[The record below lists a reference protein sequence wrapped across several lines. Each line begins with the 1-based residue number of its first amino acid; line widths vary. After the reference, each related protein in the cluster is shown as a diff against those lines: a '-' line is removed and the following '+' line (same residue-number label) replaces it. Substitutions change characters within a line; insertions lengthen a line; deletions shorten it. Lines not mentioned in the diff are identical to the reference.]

1 MGGIL
6 CVVVMVR
13 LARVVRMT
21 SIGGGL
27 IGTWAVGRGIGRAL
41 LKDSDVDD
49 HVVAEVLVPCDEG
62 ISILI
67 LKTNPLRS
75 GRTGVEPIKVLDSG
89 HNGVGSIMRVNLHT
103 HGQARTILGGIH
115 EQKLKCDVLGDHC
128 LSRRHGV
135 RRRGSVGHAVSDM
148 RRRH

>member
-1 MGGIL
+1 MGGML
-6 CVVVMVR
+6 CVMVVG
-13 LARVVRMT
+13 LACVVRMA

-27 IGTWAVGRGIGRAL
+27 IGAWAVCRRIGRAL

-49 HVVAEVLVPCDEG
+49 HVVAEILVPCDEG
-62 ISILI
+62 VSILI

-75 GRTGVEPIKVLDSG
+75 GRTRVKPIKVLYSG
-89 HNGVGSIMRVNLHT
+89 HNGVGSVMRINLHT

-128 LSRRHGV
+128 LSRRHAI
-135 RRRGSVGHAVSDM
+135 RRRGSVGHAVSDV